1 MPDAIGPHTR
11 LRGLAI
17 AAAMLCLALPLAAG
31 IIDRVVA
38 VVGREAITASEVE
51 QRVRLEAM
59 LDRAPLQITAETRSE
74 VLERLVD
81 LRLIETEVRLA
92 GFLRVE
98 EAEVQQR
105 VKELE
110 SEVYLDGLGFENALQ
125 AYGLLHQDVADFWR
139 QYITYERFKEFRFKT
154 GLEASEQD
162 VAAYYQENVVPVFNE
177 PGRGA
182 PPPLSEIRAQ
192 IEQAVIETRANT
204 LLEEWLKETR
214 AQTRIV
220 MLEEPDPAGPAGV
233 IEVRRKPDPR

>member
-1 MPDAIGPHTR
+1 
-11 LRGLAI
+11 
-17 AAAMLCLALPLAAG
+17 
-31 IIDRVVA
+31 
-38 VVGREAITASEVE
+38 
-51 QRVRLEAM
+51 
-59 LDRAPLQITAETRSE
+59 LQITAETRSE

-162 VAAYYQENVVPVFNE
+162 VAAYYQENVVPAFNE